1 MNSREINNDK
11 KYDEPIR
18 LFGGDTWAIRGCTI
32 ERKHTIR
39 KGIASGSA
47 AKVLKKNNN
56 QYQNYYGDVP
66 EGGIVSM

>member
-18 LFGGDTWAIRGCTI
+18 LFGGDTWAIRDCTI
-32 ERKHTIR
+32 KRKHIIR
-39 KGIASGSA
+39 KGIASRA
-47 AKVLKKNNN
+47 EDTVMNKHNN